1 MTVNENN
8 SGAPR
13 EGRPFRRPLV
23 RLAKLLIPTLAI
35 VGGLVAAAAIKG
47 WPVLPSVSRT
57 RDAGTEAFCGEHGV
71 PESLCVICHPEL
83 KDRLEWCEE
92 HGLPEAL
99 CTRCNSKL
107 RETLATCAEHGL
119 PPAFCPDCG
128 RLDAG
133 PHEERTTEGSPKT
146 LDLGPAPLP
155 GQDGASSEKPAEL
168 CQSDLP
174 MVKLAS
180 PDTVR
185 NAGLQ
190 VVAVGAR
197 LLDPRVTCNGRAEFQ
212 QNRFA
217 LVRPR
222 VEGVVTEVRVD
233 VGDSVQRGE
242 VMAVVDSAQ
251 LGEAKADFLAALALL
266 DLAQQNHD
274 RLKRLA
280 DKQIIAGKA
289 MIAAETRLREARIS
303 VDRAR
308 QRLLNL
314 RISNS
319 EIDRFAREGDTSS
332 LLPIPAP
339 RDGVVVRRSVAVGE
353 AVVAT
358 SELFAVADLTTLWV
372 YLDLYEQDSRSV
384 RVGQPVRFQVDSLPG
399 LSFDGQIT
407 WVSPEVNP
415 ATRTIRVRAEVQNRD
430 GLLRA
435 GMYGIG
441 VIETDAPSQALVV
454 PKAAVQWHQRQPVV
468 FVKRG
473 ETLFEPRRIVLG
485 RKAGPFWEV
494 VEGLQPGEPVVTTGS
509 FLLKTE
515 LMKGS
520 IGAGCCE

>member
-1 MTVNENN
+1 MSMQQTKIWKNPWDV
-8 SGAPR
+8 
-13 EGRPFRRPLV
+13 GR
-23 RLAKLLIPTLAI
+23 LLSVTGTA
-35 VGGLVAAAAIKG
+35 VSVAACVLATVAIKSCG
-47 WPVLPSVSRT
+47 SRYSADFH
-57 RDAGTEAFCGEHGV
+57 REAVEKDFCAEHGV
-71 PESLCVICHPEL
+71 PESLCTICNPGL
-83 KDRLEWCEE
+83 KERLEWCAG
-92 HGLPEAL
+92 HGLPESL
-99 CTRCNSKL
+99 CTVCNPELKASLVTCSK
-107 RETLATCAEHGL
+107 HDL
-119 PPAFCPDCG
+119 PPAFCIKCKESA
-128 RLDAG
+128 DAAG
-133 PHEERTTEGSPKT
+133 AG
-146 LDLGPAPLP
+146 LGYSQDSTIAEAAESLKLCRDALP
-155 GQDGASSEKPAEL
+155 T
-168 CQSDLP
+168 
-174 MVKLAS
+174 VRLAS
-180 PDTVR
+180 AQVMH
-185 NAGLQ
+185 NAGLRIIAATYRTLQ
-190 VVAVGAR
+190 THIRCIGHVSY
-197 LLDPRVTCNGRAEFQ
+197 N

-217 LVRPR
+217 IVRPR
-222 VEGVVTEVRVD
+222 VEGIIHEVHVD
-233 VGDSVQRGE
+233 VGDRVNQGE